1 MSSNTLSFF
10 PTHFPKSL
18 SSPPSPPQ
26 PQTTTTTT
34 TNSSTKAPIN
44 FPHFLVLLPSPA
56 LHHQNKDSSF
66 ESKGPSS
73 TDRPSNYYST
83 NGCSSIRSVKN
94 KNQKQS
100 WPKNTNPITRFSSP
114 PSPTSL
120 THSPNPLPL
129 PHSSTHRPTHLPTH
143 SLIQLNST
151 QLNPLTSLP
160 SHPLSSQNTST
171 ILRIS
176 KLTRPLR

>member
-1 MSSNTLSFF
+1 
-10 PTHFPKSL
+10 
-18 SSPPSPPQ
+18 
-26 PQTTTTTT
+26 
-34 TNSSTKAPIN
+34 
-44 FPHFLVLLPSPA
+44 LVLLPSPA

-83 NGCSSIRSVKN
+83 NGCSIRSVKN

-143 SLIQLNST
+143 SLIQLNPT
-151 QLNPLTSLP
+151 QPSYLPP

-171 ILRIS
+171 TLRIS